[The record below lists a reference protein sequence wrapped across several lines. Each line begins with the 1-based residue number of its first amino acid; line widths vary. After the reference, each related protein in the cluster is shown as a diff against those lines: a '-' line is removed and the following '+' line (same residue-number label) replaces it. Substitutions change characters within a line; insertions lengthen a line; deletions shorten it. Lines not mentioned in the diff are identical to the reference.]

1 MTFLLVRRLARGD
14 ALPSG
19 AHACTGFLTL
29 AEFEPEFARWC
40 MVTDVMDERER
51 GHGTPAL

>member
-1 MTFLLVRRLARGD
+1 MNRRLARGD
-14 ALPSG
+14 ALPIG
-19 AHACTGFLTL
+19 AHACAGLLAL
-29 AEFEPEFARWC
+29 AEFEPEFVRWG

>member
-40 MVTDVMDERER
+40 MVTDVMDERDR